1 MRPSDGIK
9 WFSEVALGPAL
20 AEAFQIVSLQVLT
33 ALCTQHPEELAL
45 PQGWSRFKGTCLRLY
60 GKADGGARVETMG
73 EGQEPTMLS
82 LARVRQTNET

>member
-1 MRPSDGIK
+1 MSRPSYLHFIV
-9 WFSEVALGPAL
+9 EVP
-20 AEAFQIVSLQVLT
+20 
-33 ALCTQHPEELAL
+33 
-45 PQGWSRFKGTCLRLY
+45 RDKGTCLRLY